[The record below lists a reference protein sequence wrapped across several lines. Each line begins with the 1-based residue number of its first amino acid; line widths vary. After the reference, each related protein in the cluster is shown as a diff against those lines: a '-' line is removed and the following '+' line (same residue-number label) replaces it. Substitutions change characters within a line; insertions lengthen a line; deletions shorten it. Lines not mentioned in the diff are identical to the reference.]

1 VKDPS
6 YAGAA
11 RVGDEPSARRPDHSF
26 AAKEIDCTRAVIGS
40 PSGSVSFPSTP
51 GALTLSRP
59 PGPIVQSSGLATGG
73 RLSGG
78 VTVVV
83 MLAELLAALGSCC
96 LLATVTRLTAVPTV
110 TARAVICPEPPPVA
124 GIEPGLHVTVWPE
137 TEQNGG
143 AETNWSSGGSVSVTM
158 GSLAVSGPSLKTVTR

>member
-1 VKDPS
+1 
-6 YAGAA
+6 
-11 RVGDEPSARRPDHSF
+11 
-26 AAKEIDCTRAVIGS
+26 
-40 PSGSVSFPSTP
+40 
-51 GALTLSRP
+51 
-59 PGPIVQSSGLATGG
+59 LATGG
-73 RLSGG
+73 RLSGD

-83 MLAELLAALGSCC
+83 MLAELLAALGSCW
-96 LLATVTRLTAVPTV
+96 LATVTRLTAAPTV
-110 TARAVICPEPPPVA
+110 TARAVICPEPPPMA